1 MGVREVQKQA
11 TREKVVEAAR
21 SLFEEIGYE
30 ETTIRMVAERATVS
44 VGSVFTTFESKVDIF
59 NYILFEKFE
68 ALFSELQRISPY
80 LKGSA
85 CHRIASLMSIAYGV
99 ECRQLDLMISHM
111 AASYGWPR
119 RIEDEHNKRRARLIG
134 LFRDILDQG
143 VAQGE
148 IRADVD
154 LDQFIDILLSVYT
167 RNYRRAY
174 YEKLTP
180 EELSGLAEQQAS
192 LLFQGIATRAEFA
205 VANDARDIRAAGA

>member
-1 MGVREVQKQA
+1 LGVREVQKQA

-148 IRADVD
+148 IRPDVD

-180 EELSGLAEQQAS
+180 EELSAIAEQQAS
-192 LLFQGIATRAEFA
+192 LLFQGIATRAEFG
-205 VANDARDIRAAGA
+205 VIGEARDVRAAGA